1 MIVLLKVL
9 LQRAS
14 KSSFF
19 RFGVE
24 IRVWSCK
31 IADICGAV
39 VRNSIALGNSVS
51 ADQSGMAASTFPT
64 AAAASITIAAG
75 KYVVQAL

>member
-1 MIVLLKVL
+1 M
-9 LQRAS
+9 
-14 KSSFF
+14 
-19 RFGVE
+19 
-24 IRVWSCK
+24 
-31 IADICGAV
+31 
-39 VRNSIALGNSVS
+39 RNSIALGNSVS